1 VSRLETHVNTG
12 TSTRDRRFS
21 MEVHT
26 ILWPTD
32 LSKNSIKAARHVES
46 LAEKYQAKVVL
57 LYVGVDLMNHFPAW
71 GNYPSPEQLHHFQD
85 WELKH
90 ARQQLE
96 AVCEQELKS
105 CPKIELRLVQGD
117 AAGEILKAVGTEK
130 ADMVVLTS
138 HGRGHDEL
146 DRKSADFGSVAKKV
160 MANSPVPVHLVNPF
174 Q

>member
-1 VSRLETHVNTG
+1 
-12 TSTRDRRFS
+12 

-32 LSKNSIKAARHVES
+32 LSKNSIKAAKHVES

-57 LYVGVDLMNHFPAW
+57 LYVGVDLMSHFGAYS
-71 GNYPSPEQLHHFQD
+71 YPSPDHVKHFQD
-85 WELKH
+85 WEMQH
-90 ARQQLE
+90 AKKELE
-96 AVCEQELKS
+96 MVCEKELKA
-105 CPKIELRLVQGD
+105 CPKIEMRLVQGD
-117 AAGEILKAVGTEK
+117 PAAEILKSVKDEK

-146 DRKSADFGSVAKKV
+146 DQKSADFGSVAKKV
-160 MANSPVPVHLVNPF
+160 MANSPVPVHLVNPW